1 MNIVKLQNELKGVP
15 DDALIGYVQNPTG
28 TVPSY
33 LALSELQR
41 RKEMR
46 EKYKAAQPEK
56 TTVAE
61 DLAAPPQPQGIAAM
75 APQQAPVAEPGVAGL
90 PVPDQMFSG
99 QGMASGGIVAFDEGG
114 DVSNYGQDQA
124 SLNLNALPSLNLG
137 NGISGLPQGVQ
148 NLITGFRMAGESPN
162 INPGTRIFSR
172 MMSGA
177 FNAEPE
183 MIGAFQGKGV
193 PSRVLEG
200 IDFEDYYARNPSQ
213 YLPGVTQS
221 APAFTLNPSSSSKSA
236 QDSAFVNR
244 KAKGGEVKGFAGPDG
259 SYINPSLIGGPTQES
274 LPWYSGVNEFLNR
287 NFDWSATNRAARE
300 KGIGDEVTNPF
311 ISGMPR
317 TDIMQEYLDI
327 RQRVNT
333 GKGSYKDIERM
344 KQIEGQGVPPA
355 ETPGGGGYVPGQKT
369 QADIQSDLDRQRQL
383 TKDKEN
389 AIKNIYAPK
398 GGTAKES
405 AKSLADYAKEFRDV
419 VGEDPMQAKLAARME
434 KMDAS
439 AAKQAEQ
446 APWMALAQA
455 GFGIA
460 AGKSPYALQNIA
472 TGALEGVK
480 SYGDAKDKM
489 AALEDKRFALMA
501 DMAKSQRAEQL
512 AIASKGAD
520 SRDAQLARDQQ
531 ERLNDKK
538 MANDMQM
545 RLLDNIYD
553 LRGKEITAAQKDQ
566 PDATAR
572 ATKIWPLV
580 PEQPEYKEK
589 MKALLE
595 TLGPEASTPGTRNH
609 NKFLEGR
616 QAIQNEVYTN
626 IIRKPGMGT
635 TGATYNY
642 VPGKGIMPL

>member
-46 EKYKAAQPEK
+46 AKYQAAQPEK

-99 QGMASGGIVAFDEGG
+99 QGMAAGGIVAFDNGG
-114 DVSNYGQDQA
+114 YV
-124 SLNLNALPSLNLG
+124 
-137 NGISGLPQGVQ
+137 
-148 NLITGFRMAGESPN
+148 
-162 INPGTRIFSR
+162 
-172 MMSGA
+172 
-177 FNAEPE
+177 
-183 MIGAFQGKGV
+183 
-193 PSRVLEG
+193 
-200 IDFEDYYARNPSQ
+200 
-213 YLPGVTQS
+213 
-221 APAFTLNPSSSSKSA
+221 
-236 QDSAFVNR
+236 
-244 KAKGGEVKGFAGPDG
+244 
-259 SYINPSLIGGPTQES
+259 NPSLIGGPTQES
-274 LPWYSGVNEFLNR
+274 LPWYSGINEFLNR

-300 KGIGDEVTNPF
+300 KGLEPGVTNPF

-327 RQRVNT
+327 RQKVNT
-333 GKGSYKDIERM
+333 GKGSYQDIERM
-344 KQIEGQGVPPA
+344 KQIESQGVPPA
-355 ETPGGGGYVPGQKT
+355 QTPGGGGYVPGQKT
-369 QADIQSDLDRQRQL
+369 QADIQADLDKQRQL
-383 TKDKEN
+383 AKDKEN

-419 VGEDPMQAKLAARME
+419 VGEDPMKAKLMERME
-434 KMDAS
+434 KMDAAS
-439 AAKQAEQ
+439 AKQAEQ

-489 AALEDKRFALMA
+489 AALEEKRFSLMA
-501 DMAKSQRAEQL
+501 DMAKAQRAEQL

-531 ERLNDKK
+531 DRIADKK
-538 MANDMQM
+538 IASDMQIH
-545 RLLDNIYD
+545 LLDNIYN
-553 LRGKEITAAQKDQ
+553 LKEKEVAAAAKDQ

-595 TLGPEASTPGTRNH
+595 TLGPEASTKGTRNY
-609 NKFLEGR
+609 NKFVEGR
-616 QAIQNEVYTN
+616 QAIENEVYN
-626 IIRKPGMGT
+626 NLIRRPGMGT